1 MNTNR
6 LIEAVAYLRTSSAAN
21 VGEDKDS
28 AKRQREAIHS
38 YASRAGYQVVEEF
51 YDAAVSGA
59 DPVNER
65 QGFGDMLKRI
75 AGNGVRT
82 IIVETANRF
91 ARDLIVQE
99 TGWRYL
105 QSLGVTLIA
114 ADSPDSTLDTTP
126 TADLIRQVLGA
137 VSQFEKAALV
147 SKLRAARE
155 RKAELT
161 GQKVGGRKSV
171 AEANPETVALARK
184 LARYPTNHRKRSLR
198 DIAGELEAA
207 GYVTSKGTRY
217 TAMAV
222 SRMVSGLAVVH
233 RATH

>member
-1 MNTNR
+1 VMNTNG

-99 TGWRYL
+99 IGWRYL
-105 QSLGVTLIA
+105 QSLGHA
-114 ADSPDSTLDTTP
+114 H
-126 TADLIRQVLGA
+126 RC
-137 VSQFEKAALV
+137 
-147 SKLRAARE
+147 
-155 RKAELT
+155 
-161 GQKVGGRKSV
+161 GQPGQLPRHH
-171 AEANPETVALARK
+171 
-184 LARYPTNHRKRSLR
+184 TNRRPH
-198 DIAGELEAA
+198 
-207 GYVTSKGTRY
+207 
-217 TAMAV
+217 
-222 SRMVSGLAVVH
+222 
-233 RATH
+233 

>member
-1 MNTNR
+1 MTMQAKG

-38 YASRAGYQVVEEF
+38 YASRAGYAVVQEF

-65 QGFGDMLKRI
+65 PGFGDMLKRI

-105 QSLGVTLIA
+105 QSLGITLIA
-114 ADSPDSTLDTTP
+114 ADSPDSFLDTTP

-155 RKAELT
+155 RKAKLT

-171 AEANPETVALARK
+171 AEASPETVALARK
-184 LARYPTNHRKRSLR
+184 LARYPVNHRKRSLR

-222 SRMVSGLAVVH
+222 SRMVAS
-233 RATH
+233 